1 MNRKSYPERVRSAL
15 FHAIKKT
22 AANLDA
28 CVKVPGK
35 DFSRKRKLPLQ
46 TMLLMLIGMGGGSLS
61 KELYDW
67 FGYTPS
73 TATASAF
80 VQQRNK
86 IRSKAIEMIFNE
98 FVASAMPTMTFRGY
112 RLFAVDGSD
121 LRLPSDPTN
130 DFSLI
135 RNMDGQKQYNL
146 AHLNA
151 MFDLMSKYYPH
162 IAELSEDEVAKQ
174 APFGAKWRLLAQV
187 EVRCY
192 ILISNISGSVKV
204 APLQILQFPVILPH
218 KFQDAEKFNL
228 QFSDFSEIT
237 ETADK
242 LRWLRYQ
249 KGLRQRD
256 VADYAGIYRSTYIH
270 YEEYGKDFYSPKH
283 MEKIA
288 QLFEVPVERLLD
300 DYNLFLRNGQG
311 KQIKAIRMKLGLTQR
326 EYADR
331 LGISL
336 CNLKQWEQNRKQLFK
351 STWEKYFK

>member
-1 MNRKSYPERVRSAL
+1 MPPVEQPMYPLGEDS
-15 FHAIKKT
+15 
-22 AANLDA
+22 
-28 CVKVPGK
+28 
-35 DFSRKRKLPLQ
+35 
-46 TMLLMLIGMGGGSLS
+46 
-61 KELYDW
+61 E
-67 FGYTPS
+67 
-73 TATASAF
+73 
-80 VQQRNK
+80 
-86 IRSKAIEMIFNE
+86 
-98 FVASAMPTMTFRGY
+98 
-112 RLFAVDGSD
+112 
-121 LRLPSDPTN
+121 
-130 DFSLI
+130 
-135 RNMDGQKQYNL
+135 
-146 AHLNA
+146 
-151 MFDLMSKYYPH
+151 YYPH

-311 KQIKAIRMKLGLTQR
+311 KQIKAIRMKLGL
-326 EYADR
+326 DIF
-331 LGISL
+331 ISVYTFQ
-336 CNLKQWEQNRKQLFK
+336 CSE
-351 STWEKYFK
+351 

>member
-1 MNRKSYPERVRSAL
+1 M
-15 FHAIKKT
+15 
-22 AANLDA
+22 
-28 CVKVPGK
+28 
-35 DFSRKRKLPLQ
+35 
-46 TMLLMLIGMGGGSLS
+46 
-61 KELYDW
+61 
-67 FGYTPS
+67 
-73 TATASAF
+73 
-80 VQQRNK
+80 
-86 IRSKAIEMIFNE
+86 
-98 FVASAMPTMTFRGY
+98 RGE
-112 RLFAVDGSD
+112 
-121 LRLPSDPTN
+121 
-130 DFSLI
+130 
-135 RNMDGQKQYNL
+135 
-146 AHLNA
+146 
-151 MFDLMSKYYPH
+151 YYPN
-162 IAELSEDEVAKQ
+162 ITEQSTVEVAKQ
-174 APFGAKWRLLAQV
+174 APFDAKWRLLAQV

-228 QFSDFSEIT
+228 QFSDLSKIT

>member
-1 MNRKSYPERVRSAL
+1 M
-15 FHAIKKT
+15 
-22 AANLDA
+22 
-28 CVKVPGK
+28 
-35 DFSRKRKLPLQ
+35 
-46 TMLLMLIGMGGGSLS
+46 
-61 KELYDW
+61 
-67 FGYTPS
+67 
-73 TATASAF
+73 
-80 VQQRNK
+80 
-86 IRSKAIEMIFNE
+86 
-98 FVASAMPTMTFRGY
+98 
-112 RLFAVDGSD
+112 
-121 LRLPSDPTN
+121 
-130 DFSLI
+130 
-135 RNMDGQKQYNL
+135 
-146 AHLNA
+146 
-151 MFDLMSKYYPH
+151 
-162 IAELSEDEVAKQ
+162 
-174 APFGAKWRLLAQV
+174 
-187 EVRCY
+187 
-192 ILISNISGSVKV
+192 
-204 APLQILQFPVILPH
+204 ILPH

-351 STWEKYFK
+351 STWEKYFHSGFHPERSLIPVRRKFCGRFFSIILSLPGKNSGSAKSSIICQRFTLLRA